1 MTCRKI
7 LGVGATLLSA
17 GFLAAGCAAPSSGP
31 ANALVRPDASAVSKA
46 CASAEGTAVKDLRQA
61 GYKPPTSSPQAL
73 YNYIER
79 DVLPHWQGSAA
90 VTLKQLAKNISIN
103 CHVH

>member
-31 ANALVRPDASAVSKA
+31 ANALARPDAPAVSKA
-46 CASAEGTAVKDLRQA
+46 CASAEGTAVADLRA
-61 GYKPPTSSPQAL
+61 VGDKPPTSSPQAL
-73 YNYIER
+73 YNYIES
-79 DVLPHWQGSAA
+79 DVLPHWKGSAA
-90 VTLKQLAKNISIN
+90 ERLEVLAQNIRIQ
-103 CHVH
+103 CHVK